1 MTHLNANYGPTT
13 EKGREIQLQRRKDIV
28 TQLQN
33 LPVPEGSKAY
43 DIIWNAVEVI
53 QGYESE
59 LMVTVARVKDLKDQM
74 QTQQDRLDDYFGG
87 A

>member
-1 MTHLNANYGPTT
+1 MRQPNANYGPTT

>member
-1 MTHLNANYGPTT
+1 MTQPNANYGPTT